1 MTSCQGRGLFRGCPG
16 CFGAASAVAIVAANR
31 SKIIVRSSDLIW
43 EWGSEVEGTGCEE
56 VTVDC

>member
-1 MTSCQGRGLFRGCPG
+1 MISCRGGVLFHGCPV
-16 CFGAASAVAIVAANR
+16 CFRAASAMAIVIANH

-56 VTVDC
+56 VMVDC